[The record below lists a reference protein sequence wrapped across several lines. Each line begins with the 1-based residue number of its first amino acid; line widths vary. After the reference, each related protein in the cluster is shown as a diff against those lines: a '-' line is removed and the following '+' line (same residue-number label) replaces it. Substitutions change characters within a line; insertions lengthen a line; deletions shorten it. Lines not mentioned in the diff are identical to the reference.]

1 MHGPCH
7 ANGTNAPGRQ
17 SVANRPIACIRSD
30 WVRPFH
36 RSTGATVRTTR
47 DLVLPVYLPT
57 ILLAFGQGVMVPV
70 LPLFLREQGAS
81 YSVTGIAIA
90 AAWVGTLVAD
100 VPVGTLLG
108 RVGHRRAFLLGC
120 VVYALATLGVALA
133 GTLPPLL
140 VLFRFVTGVGIALWG
155 LSRHAYLATV
165 VPVEQRGRAIA
176 VFGGINRIGWFLGPA
191 LGGWVGTVLGLQWA
205 IVVTALVALVA
216 LAVAGA
222 AFEPVGNPT
231 PSHHAP
237 LAAVGDVLRLR
248 WRALASAGT
257 AQLFGQMLRQTRQ
270 VAIPLYGADALGLSA
285 AAIGQIISLSA
296 LVDMGLF
303 WPAGWIM
310 DRWGRKAAAVPSFL
324 LLGLGMGLVPLTS
337 SYIELLLVGLL
348 IGFAN
353 GLGSGTMMTLG
364 ADLAPPGRTGEF
376 LGLWRLIGDGGQAV
390 APLAVGFV
398 ADAVGIALTAG
409 LCSVLGVL
417 SAGILVALVPETRHL
432 RHIEQPKVAAATSPS
447 RHR

>member
-1 MHGPCH
+1 M
-7 ANGTNAPGRQ
+7 
-17 SVANRPIACIRSD
+17 
-30 WVRPFH
+30 
-36 RSTGATVRTTR
+36 RTTR
-47 DLVLPVYLPT
+47 ELVLPVYLPT

-70 LPLFLREQGAS
+70 LPLFLREHGAS

-90 AAWVGTLVAD
+90 AAWVGTLAAD

-108 RVGHRRAFLLGC
+108 RLGHRRAFLVGC
-120 VVYALATLGVALA
+120 VVYALATLAVAFTVTA
-133 GTLPPLL
+133 APLL
-140 VLFRFVTGVGIALWG
+140 VLSRFVSGIGIALWG

-165 VPVEQRGRAIA
+165 VPVERRGRAIA

-191 LGGWVGTVLGLQWA
+191 LGGWIGTLLGLQWA
-205 IVVTALVALVA
+205 IVTTAIVALVA
-216 LAVAGA
+216 LLVAA
-222 AFEPVGNPT
+222 LAFEPAGSPAPNRE
-231 PSHHAP
+231 AP
-237 LAAVGDVLRLR
+237 LAAMGEVLRAR
-248 WRALASAGT
+248 WQALASAGS

-324 LLGLGMGLVPLTS
+324 LLGLGMGLVPFTS
-337 SYIELLLVGLL
+337 SYVELLLVGLF

-376 LGLWRLIGDGGQAV
+376 LGLWRLVGDSGQAV

-398 ADAVGIALTAG
+398 ADALGIAVTAG
-409 LCSVLGVL
+409 LCSGLGLL
-417 SAGILVALVPETRHL
+417 SAGMLVFLVPETRHL
-432 RHIEQPKVAAATSPS
+432 RPADQPARATAPSSPQ
-447 RHR
+447 RR

>member
-1 MHGPCH
+1 
-7 ANGTNAPGRQ
+7 
-17 SVANRPIACIRSD
+17 V
-30 WVRPFH
+30 
-36 RSTGATVRTTR
+36 GATRQ
-47 DLVLPVYLPT
+47 LVLPVYLPT

-70 LPLFLREQGAS
+70 LPLFMRQQGAS
-81 YSVTGIAIA
+81 YSVTGVAIA

-108 RVGHRRAFLLGC
+108 RFGHRRAFLLGC
-120 VVYALATLGVALA
+120 LVYALATLAVALA
-133 GTLPPLL
+133 GSLPPLL
-140 VLFRFVTGVGIALWG
+140 VLFRFLTGIGIALWG

-165 VPVEQRGRAIA
+165 VPVEERGRAIA

-191 LGGWVGTVLGLQWA
+191 LGGWIGTVLGLRWA
-205 IVVTALVALVA
+205 IVVTAIVALIALLVAA
-216 LAVAGA
+216 L
-222 AFEPVGNPT
+222 AFEPVGNPA
-231 PSHHAP
+231 PSRHAP
-237 LAAVGDVLRLR
+237 LAAVSEVLRLR
-248 WRALASAGT
+248 WRVLASAGT

-337 SYIELLLVGLL
+337 TYWQLLLVGLL

-390 APLAVGFV
+390 APLAVGLV

-409 LCSVLGVL
+409 LCSGLGL
-417 SAGILVALVPETRHL
+417 LAAGMLLLLVPETRRL
-432 RHIEQPKVAAATSPS
+432 RLAEQPIQAGRERAT
-447 RHR
+447 RHG

>member
-1 MHGPCH
+1 M
-7 ANGTNAPGRQ
+7 
-17 SVANRPIACIRSD
+17 
-30 WVRPFH
+30 
-36 RSTGATVRTTR
+36 VRTTR

-81 YSVTGIAIA
+81 YTVTGIAIA
-90 AAWVGTLVAD
+90 AAWVGTLLAD

-108 RVGHRRAFLLGC
+108 RIGHRRAFLLGC

-133 GTLPPLL
+133 GTVPPLL
-140 VLFRFVTGVGIALWG
+140 ILFRFVTGIGIALWG

-191 LGGWVGTVLGLQWA
+191 LGGWIGTVLGLQWA
-205 IVVTALVALVA
+205 IVVTAVVALVA
-216 LAVAGA
+216 LVVAGA
-222 AFEPVGNPT
+222 AFEPVGHAA
-231 PSHHAP
+231 PSRHAP
-237 LAAVGDVLRLR
+237 LAAVGAALRMR

-285 AAIGQIISLSA
+285 AAIGQIISVSA
-296 LVDMGLF
+296 LIDMGLF

-324 LLGLGMGLVPLTS
+324 LLGLGMALVPLTS
-337 SYIELLLVGLL
+337 SYTELLLVGLV

-398 ADAVGIALTAG
+398 ADALGIALTTG
-409 LCSVLGVL
+409 LCSVLGAL
-417 SAGILVALVPETRHL
+417 SAGMLVMFVPETRHL
-432 RHIEQPKVAAATSPS
+432 RFTEQPVITSAETPS
-447 RHR
+447 QRR